1 MDRIATL
8 PLVFLILMVAVSLP
22 VLLSPPLYVMI
33 IMLILYVAFFFGFSF
48 THGFYTFGGKAI
60 SVFFVITA
68 LTTYVM
74 EWLGTHFGIPFGH
87 YYYTN
92 QLGPLLMDV
101 PIVIPIQWFN
111 MLYVCY
117 IMANIT
123 LGRYGVKVGGSES
136 GNFEDTRRSVRFW
149 QILLISVVVGLFMV
163 SWDFINDPYMVGVGS
178 WVWTDP
184 MEFFALTFYGIPL
197 SNFLGWIL
205 TGAIAV
211 FLFELYTHQNREPVR
226 NSADKAA
233 EPINALVLVPYL
245 YQLFVQVSSGVVA
258 GVFSFGSTTTL
269 VPIGLALVTM
279 GFSALS
285 TAWRFN
291 QIRS

>member
-8 PLVFLILMVAVSLP
+8 PLVFLILMIAVSLP
-22 VLLSPPLYVMI
+22 VLLSPPLYVMV

-48 THGFYTFGGKAI
+48 THGFYTFGGKTI

-92 QLGPLLMDV
+92 QLGPLLMEV
-101 PIVIPIQWFN
+101 PIVIPLQWFN

-117 IMANIT
+117 IMANIAF
-123 LGRYGVKVGGSES
+123 GRNRTKIESTSRSARVG
-136 GNFEDTRRSVRFW
+136 
-149 QILLISVVVGLFMV
+149 QILFISVVVGLFMV

-184 MEFFALTFYGIPL
+184 MEFFMLSFHGIPL

-211 FLFELYTHQNREPVR
+211 FLFELYTLRNREPAQ
-226 NSADKAA
+226 NFMDKAVK
-233 EPINALVLVPYL
+233 PINGLVLVPYL
-245 YQLFVQVSSGVVA
+245 YQLFVQVSSGIVA
-258 GVFSFGSTTTL
+258 GVFSFGSTSTL

-279 GFSALS
+279 GSSVLL
-285 TAWRFN
+285 TGWRFN

>member
-8 PLVFLILMVAVSLP
+8 PIVFLILMIAVSLP
-22 VLLSPPLYVMI
+22 VLLGPPLYVMI

-111 MLYVCY
+111 VLYVCY
-117 IMANIT
+117 LMTNIILT
-123 LGRYGVKVGGSES
+123 QDDV
-136 GNFEDTRRSVRFW
+136 SVDVAEMSSFSLVAPRV
-149 QILLISVVVGLFMV
+149 LATSVITGLFMV
-163 SWDFINDPYMVGVGS
+163 SWDLINDPYMVGLGS
-178 WVWTDP
+178 WVWTNP
-184 MEFFALTFYGIPL
+184 AEFLGLSLEGIPL
-197 SNFLGWIL
+197 SNFLGWFL
-205 TGAIAV
+205 TSALTV
-211 FLFELYTHQNREPVR
+211 LLFDLYRYKDRIPLQLKITDSLNG
-226 NSADKAA
+226 
-233 EPINALVLVPYL
+233 LVLVPYL
-245 YQLFVQVSSGVVA
+245 YLFIFQIFFWIIACLACNDHDGTCDYCDRVEI
-258 GVFSFGSTTTL
+258 FSKES
-269 VPIGLALVTM
+269 IC
-279 GFSALS
+279 
-285 TAWRFN
+285 
-291 QIRS
+291 